1 MGSVP
6 RHVRGTTPSGR
17 HDPRFRSSSEGTSR
31 GTLGDMLTG
40 PSAHRGPS
48 TDRFTATYL
57 ELSPRVL
64 GYLRSH
70 GVDDPEAATN
80 DVFLALHRRFE
91 SIEGGDDGV
100 RTLTFSIAHARLVD
114 FHRAQARHPRHVPF
128 EADEDPRRAPSAEDT
143 AVDAIGGAAMSLLV
157 HLGDDQRQA
166 ISLRVIAG
174 LSLEETAQVMDR
186 SVGSIKQLQRR
197 ALESLRRLL
206 VQEAIDV

>member
-1 MGSVP
+1 M
-6 RHVRGTTPSGR
+6 RRA
-17 HDPRFRSSSEGTSR
+17 
-31 GTLGDMLTG
+31 TLCAMLPD
-40 PSAHRGPS
+40 PSAHRGTS
-48 TDRFTATYL
+48 MERFTAAYR

-114 FHRAQARHPRHVPF
+114 FHRAQARNPRQVSFDPDDDPRHS
-128 EADEDPRRAPSAEDT
+128 ASAEDT
-143 AVDAIGGAAMSLLV
+143 AIDMVGGGAMSLLSR
-157 HLGDDQRQA
+157 LGDDQRQV

-174 LSLEETAQVMDR
+174 LSLEETAHVMDR
-186 SVGSIKQLQRR
+186 SVGSVKQLQRR
-197 ALESLRRLL
+197 GLESLRSILAK
-206 VQEAIDV
+206 ETIDV

>member
-1 MGSVP
+1 MPPDPSA
-6 RHVRGTTPSGR
+6 RG
-17 HDPRFRSSSEGTSR
+17 GTS
-31 GTLGDMLTG
+31 TE
-40 PSAHRGPS
+40 
-48 TDRFTATYL
+48 RFTALYR

-70 GVDDPEAATN
+70 GIDDPEAATN

-100 RTLTFSIAHARLVD
+100 RMLTFSIAHARLVD
-114 FHRAQARHPRHVPF
+114 YHRAQTRRPRHVPF
-128 EADEDPRRAPSAEDT
+128 DADDDPRHAASAEDT
-143 AVDAIGGAAMSLLV
+143 AIDLLGGGAMAMLMR
-157 HLGDDQRQA
+157 LGDDQRQA

-197 ALESLRRLL
+197 ALDSLRSLMARE
-206 VQEAIDV
+206 VIDV

>member
-1 MGSVP
+1 
-6 RHVRGTTPSGR
+6 
-17 HDPRFRSSSEGTSR
+17 
-31 GTLGDMLTG
+31 MLTD

-48 TDRFTATYL
+48 TDRFTAAYR

-70 GVDDPEAATN
+70 GVDDAEAATD
-80 DVFLALHRRFE
+80 DVFLALHRRFD

-114 FHRAQARHPRHVPF
+114 FHRARARQPLYVEFAPEADPRH
-128 EADEDPRRAPSAEDT
+128 AASAEDT
-143 AVDAIGGAAMSLLV
+143 AIDLVGGGAIALLTR
-157 HLGDDQRQA
+157 LGDDQRQV

-174 LSLEETAQVMDR
+174 LSLEETATVMDR

-197 ALESLRRLL
+197 GLESLRSLL
-206 VQEAIDV
+206 VREPIDV

>member
-1 MGSVP
+1 
-6 RHVRGTTPSGR
+6 
-17 HDPRFRSSSEGTSR
+17 
-31 GTLGDMLTG
+31 MLTD
-40 PSAHRGPS
+40 PSAQGSTS
-48 TDRFTATYL
+48 TDRFNAAYR

-70 GVDDPEAATN
+70 GIDDPEAATN

-91 SIEGGDDGV
+91 SVEGGDAGV

-114 FHRAQARHPRHVPF
+114 FHRARARRPRQVSF
-128 EADEDPRRAPSAEDT
+128 DADSDPRRTASAEDT
-143 AVDAIGGAAMSLLV
+143 VIDLVGGGAMSLLAR
-157 HLGDDQRQA
+157 LGDDQQQA

-197 ALESLRRLL
+197 GLESLRSLL
-206 VQEAIDV
+206 AKEAIDV

>member
-1 MGSVP
+1 MLRDQG
-6 RHVRGTTPSGR
+6 VRGRTT
-17 HDPRFRSSSEGTSR
+17 
-31 GTLGDMLTG
+31 
-40 PSAHRGPS
+40 
-48 TDRFTATYL
+48 TDRFAAAYR

-80 DVFLALHRRFE
+80 DVFLALHRRFD

-114 FHRAQARHPRHVPF
+114 FHRAQARRPRQVPF
-128 EADEDPRRAPSAEDT
+128 DAADDPRRAESAED
-143 AVDAIGGAAMSLLV
+143 AAIGLVGGGALSMLSR
-157 HLGDDQRQA
+157 LGEDQRQA

-186 SVGSIKQLQRR
+186 SVGSVKQLQRR
-197 ALESLRRLL
+197 ALESLRSLL
-206 VQEAIDV
+206 VREAIDV

>member
-1 MGSVP
+1 
-6 RHVRGTTPSGR
+6 
-17 HDPRFRSSSEGTSR
+17 
-31 GTLGDMLTG
+31 MLTD
-40 PSAHRGPS
+40 PSAHRGTS
-48 TDRFTATYL
+48 TDRFTAAYR

-80 DVFLALHRRFE
+80 DVFLALHRRFD

-114 FHRAQARHPRHVPF
+114 FHRAQARNPRHVSFDP
-128 EADEDPRRAPSAEDT
+128 DEDPRHAPSAEET
-143 AVDAIGGAAMSLLV
+143 AIDIAGRGAMSLLSR
-157 HLGDDQRQA
+157 LGDDQRQA

-186 SVGSIKQLQRR
+186 SIGSIKQLQRR
-197 ALESLRRLL
+197 GLESLRSLL
-206 VQEAIDV
+206 ARETIDV

>member
-1 MGSVP
+1 
-6 RHVRGTTPSGR
+6 
-17 HDPRFRSSSEGTSR
+17 
-31 GTLGDMLTG
+31 ML
-40 PSAHRGPS
+40 PDASAQGGAS
-48 TDRFTATYL
+48 TDRFSAAYR

-80 DVFLALHRRFE
+80 DVFLDLHRRFA

-114 FHRAQARHPRHVPF
+114 FHRAQARRPRHIRF
-128 EADEDPRRAPSAEDT
+128 DADDDPRCSASAED
-143 AVDAIGGAAMSLLV
+143 VAIDLVGGGATALLGS
-157 HLGDDQRQA
+157 LGDDQRQV

-197 ALESLRRLL
+197 GLESLRSLL
-206 VQEAIDV
+206 SREAIDV